1 MIRRL
6 YHAIKV
12 VFSEDKELYDT
23 LKKLMGRTPRNLS
36 LYKQAFTH
44 RSAAR
49 GRHNNNT
56 IHNERLE
63 YLGDAVLGAVVA
75 DCLYGHYPSCKEGAL
90 TKMRSKLVNSAV
102 LSRVALKHGLDKLL
116 ISQINLRFEGKFV
129 LSDMV
134 EAFVGAVYL
143 DQGYNFTRKFVLDCL
158 LKDFITEN
166 LENVEYDF
174 KSRVL
179 EWGQKNKYVIG
190 FTSEIHH
197 ENNARARMFSA
208 QVLVDDKVSGQ
219 GTGRSKK
226 EAEQSASRSLWERL
240 EKQQAT

>member
-12 VFSEDKELYDT
+12 AFSEDKGLYDT
-23 LKKLMGRTPRNLS
+23 LKRLMGKTPRNLS

-49 GRHNNNT
+49 GRHSNI

-75 DCLYGHYPSCKEGAL
+75 DYLYSKYPACKEGAL
-90 TKMRSKLVNSAV
+90 TKMRAKLVNSAV
-102 LSRVALKHGLDKLL
+102 LSRVALNHGLDKLL
-116 ISQINLRFEGKFV
+116 ISYINLRFEGKFV

-143 DQGYNFTRKFVLDCL
+143 DQGYNFTRTFVLDCL

-166 LENVEYDF
+166 LENIEYDF
-174 KSRVL
+174 KSRIL
-179 EWGQKNKYVIG
+179 EWGQKNKQTIG
-190 FTSEIHH
+190 FTAEIHH
-197 ENNARARMFSA
+197 EKNARTRMFSA
-208 QVLVDDKVSGQ
+208 QVLVNDQVSGQ

-226 EAEQSASRSLWERL
+226 EAEQSASRNLWERL
-240 EKQQAT
+240 EKQQTT